1 MSTHPNTALGIS
13 LNITA
18 SVLFALMFAYTSLLG
33 TLAGTEIYG
42 WRIVLTIPCLTL
54 FIWLKGNSSQVVVIY
69 RRFHQER
76 FFFLTRILSS
86 FLIGIQLWLFMWTPS
101 HGYGLD
107 VSLGYFMMPISMVIV
122 GRIAFKER
130 MSRFQQLSC
139 IFAVLGILNLL
150 AISQTLSWPT
160 LLICLGYPI
169 YFWLRQK
176 TETNNIG
183 GLWFDMILSLPVCI
197 FFIMQGS
204 IVTESLS
211 ESSHMLWLIS
221 GLGLISALALAFQS
235 LSAPHLNL
243 SLFGLLVYVE
253 PILLV
258 AVSIALG
265 ESITSAEWPTYIAI
279 WLAVF
284 TLMLEGLRSFKKN
297 RKLAT

>member
-1 MSTHPNTALGIS
+1 MSTHTNTALGIS
-13 LNITA
+13 LNVTA

-54 FIWLKGNSSQVVVIY
+54 FIWLKGNWSQVVVIY
-69 RRFHQER
+69 RRFYQER

-86 FLIGIQLWLFMWTPS
+86 FLIGIQLWLFMWAPR

-150 AISQTLSWPT
+150 AISQTLAWPT

-183 GLWFDMILSLPVCI
+183 GLWFDMMLSLPVCI
-197 FFIMQGS
+197 FFIMQDS

-211 ESSHMLWLIS
+211 ESSHTLWLIS

-265 ESITSAEWPTYIAI
+265 ERITSAEWPTYIAI